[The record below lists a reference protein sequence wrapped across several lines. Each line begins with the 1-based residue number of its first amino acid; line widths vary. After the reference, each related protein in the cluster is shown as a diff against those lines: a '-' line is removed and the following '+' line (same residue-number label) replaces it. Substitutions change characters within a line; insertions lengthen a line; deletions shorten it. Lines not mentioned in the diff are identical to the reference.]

1 MSSDKFL
8 AEFNEAKPAA
18 LARVV
23 SIVENHRDGFEE
35 ILSALHSRTGRARR
49 IGITGPPG
57 AGKSTITA
65 LLVKTYRDAGLRV
78 GVIAVDPTS
87 PFTGGALLGDRVR
100 MESVALDPGVFI
112 RSMATRGSLGGLA
125 AATREVADVLDAFG
139 FDRLLIETV
148 GVGQSELDVARTAD
162 STVLVLVPESGDSIQ
177 TLKAGVMEIADIFV
191 VNKADRPGAD
201 RLRNDVELMLGLP
214 PMTQLDLS
222 ATPMRGC
229 FTDKPDLTPY
239 ATVGEILDLVCR
251 LRGEPR
257 QRGREAL
264 ETAGLGGLAHRSVR
278 ELSMGQRRRAVLA
291 AAFVGTHRHVILD
304 EPLEAMDRTARGDL
318 LAWVDRLLA
327 SGAAVVV
334 VSHEIEPFVPR
345 ASRAFSVRNGRCLDA
360 GPLPSDPTER
370 LALLDRL
377 ARGEET
383 LRPSG

>member
-1 MSSDKFL
+1 VIRFHQASFAYREKEPVL
-8 AEFNEAKPAA
+8 AGVD
-18 LARVV
+18 L
-23 SIVENHRDGFEE
+23 E
-35 ILSALHSRTGRARR
+35 IREGLTLLL
-49 IGITGPPG
+49 GPNG
-57 AGKSTITA
+57 CGKST
-65 LLVKTYRDAGLRV
+65 LLKLAAGIERPDSGRVEIDGRDLW
-78 GVIAVDPTS
+78 VDEE
-87 PFTGGALLGDRVR
+87 
-100 MESVALDPGVFI
+100 ES
-112 RSMATRGSLGGLA
+112 RRGLA
-125 AATREVADVLDAFG
+125 Y
-139 FDRLLIETV
+139 
-148 GVGQSELDVARTAD
+148 
-162 STVLVLVPESGDSIQ
+162 VPEQ
-177 TLKAGVMEIADIFV
+177 
-191 VNKADRPGAD
+191 
-201 RLRNDVELMLGLP
+201 
-214 PMTQLDLS
+214 
-222 ATPMRGC
+222 
-229 FTDKPDLTPY
+229 PDLTPY

-264 ETAGLGGLAHRSVR
+264 ETAGLGGLTHRSVR

-345 ASRAFSVRNGRCLDA
+345 ASRALGVRNGRCLDA
-360 GPLPSDPTER
+360 GPLPSDPAER